1 MALRLV
7 SPANGGAPERPFD
20 APAFSLEMQPQRPGE
35 LCESLSIELPLTVFS
50 AAISHARAVR
60 LPLALWLVITIEAE
74 RALGA
79 AASAAGVEPEDVAHA
94 ADTAA
99 RAVRRYDVGPA
110 ETRRLASYATALRAG
125 TSDSTATAAKTRV
138 TLRLSHLLLARWAL
152 TAADADV
159 SLGEWAAGLSLV
171 PGRERWEAAAAED
184 AQPLG
189 EWLLTQAARL
199 ARSIR
204 AAPQPAA

>member
-1 MALRLV
+1 
-7 SPANGGAPERPFD
+7 
-20 APAFSLEMQPQRPGE
+20 MQPQRPGE
-35 LCESLSIELPLTVFS
+35 LCESFSIELSP
-50 AAISHARAVR
+50 AALSGAKRHARAAR

-79 AASAAGVEPEDVAHA
+79 AASAAGVEPDDVALA

-110 ETRRLASYATALRAG
+110 ETRRLASYATALRVG
-125 TSDSTATAAKTRV
+125 TRDSTVTAATTSV

-152 TAADADV
+152 AAAEADV
-159 SLGEWAAGLSLV
+159 PLGEWVAGVSLV

-189 EWLLTQAARL
+189 EWLLAQAARL
-199 ARSIR
+199 ARSIS

>member
-1 MALRLV
+1 
-7 SPANGGAPERPFD
+7 
-20 APAFSLEMQPQRPGE
+20 MQPQRPGE
-35 LCESLSIELPLTVFS
+35 LCESVSIELPPAMLSDVS
-50 AAISHARAVR
+50 CHARAAR

-74 RALGA
+74 RALGTA
-79 AASAAGVEPEDVAHA
+79 ARAAGVEPEDVALA

-99 RAVRRYDVGPA
+99 KAVRRYDVGPA
-110 ETRRLASYATALRAG
+110 QTRRLASYATALRVG
-125 TSDSTATAAKTRV
+125 TSDRIAMPAKTNV

-152 TAADADV
+152 TAAEADV
-159 SLGEWAAGLSLV
+159 SLDEWAAGLPLV

-199 ARSIR
+199 ARSIST
-204 AAPQPAA
+204 APQPAA

>member
-1 MALRLV
+1 MALCIV
-7 SPANGGAPERPFD
+7 STANGSASERPFD

-35 LCESLSIELPLTVFS
+35 LCESLSIELPPAVLS
-50 AAISHARAVR
+50 DASHHARAAR

-79 AASAAGVEPEDVAHA
+79 AGSAARVEPEDLALA

-110 ETRRLASYATALRAG
+110 ETRRLASYATALRVG
-125 TSDSTATAAKTRV
+125 TSDSAATAAKTSV

-152 TAADADV
+152 TAAEAGV
-159 SLGEWAAGLSLV
+159 SLAEWAAGLSLV

-184 AQPLG
+184 AQLLG

-199 ARSIR
+199 ARSTSP
-204 AAPQPAA
+204 APQPAA